1 MIDHYQFRFVQNSK
15 ETNNSRLYN
24 KRLYSFKSSKSN
36 EIYWVWVECY
46 DLHMYAVKFHLKRHR
61 NSPNKYSVMTGLG
74 EPRRIINTCVA
85 IMLEI
90 AKEDPRSSFG
100 FIGSNMEGEGICN
113 TKRFRIYKILMLT
126 YFSDRFFQ
134 HKTNYE
140 KSAYLLI
147 RKSELANNPHLMDD
161 IESFFTEE
169 YEYFE

>member
-1 MIDHYQFRFVQNSK
+1 
-15 ETNNSRLYN
+15 
-24 KRLYSFKSSKSN
+24 
-36 EIYWVWVECY
+36 
-46 DLHMYAVKFHLKRHR
+46 
-61 NSPNKYSVMTGLG
+61 MTGLG
-74 EPRRIINTCVA
+74 EPRRIINTCGA
-85 IMLEI
+85 IMLGI

-100 FIGSNMEGEGICN
+100 FIGSNMEGEGISN

-134 HKTNYE
+134 HKANCE

-147 RKSELANNPHLMDD
+147 RKSELVNNPHLMDD